1 MRAVQ
6 HSGRSCADS
15 ERETIRRDRSR
26 DDENRSCRDCEA
38 AWEVPIHHDR
48 ATATHMR
55 IAR

>member
-26 DDENRSCRDCEA
+26 DDENGSCRDCEA

-55 IAR
+55 IGR